1 MGLQCDDIFTVG
13 LTEVVV
19 SSTERL
25 ENVSES
31 ITSPEEE
38 TGSQGKSELCVN
50 AKCCTALPDGIVTGV
65 TIQLP
70 RPSSPS
76 RQHDQKVA
84 DSFT

>member
-13 LTEVVV
+13 LTEVVI
-19 SSTERL
+19 SSTDRM

-38 TGSQGKSELCVN
+38 IGSQGKSELCVN

-70 RPSSPS
+70 RPSLS
-76 RQHDQKVA
+76 RQRDQKVA
-84 DSFT
+84 NSFT

>member
-13 LTEVVV
+13 LIEVGV
-19 SSTERL
+19 SSTERM

-70 RPSSPS
+70 RSSSPS